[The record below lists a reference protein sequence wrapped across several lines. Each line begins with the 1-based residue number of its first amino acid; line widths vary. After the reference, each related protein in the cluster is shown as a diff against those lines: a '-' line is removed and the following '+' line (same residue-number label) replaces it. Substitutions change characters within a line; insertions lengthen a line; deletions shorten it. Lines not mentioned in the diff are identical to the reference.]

1 MESKYG
7 LMLHLTPILFVAG
20 TTIEGEVE
28 LNFTELQEEQ
38 IDEVHIKLRGSVHTW
53 IRNDE
58 TSFFEYTSLVRENA
72 PIWSRGTVYPT
83 PGTHLL
89 RVPFS
94 LNLPAGLPPSF
105 HFRAFQRT
113 ASVRYSIQ
121 LVGVRPG
128 SFRINRRIRRPLAV
142 VPTDPAGALVSSA
155 LRLGW
160 LGPWRTAE
168 CQDKIRKGLLWGDY
182 AHVKAELTLPAVD
195 VLTLFAPIPLTI
207 TVTTTT
213 APTKHRDAESS
224 TSSKPI
230 FPAPPAAP
238 TDLELTLHRR
248 VHIRAKVFAATC
260 EQLVV
265 ALHAPPVH
273 VDVEGPDKEW
283 VSADTIEKPETD
295 KKGAKG
301 DGDGEK
307 GVWVQRVTM
316 RLAVSLACPPS
327 FAIDNIKNDYF
338 VRLKVPFAGIGNT
351 LVLQLPVRI
360 SSGIEHAR
368 VHPDLDVLA
377 QLPTLDLPRRT
388 GITPIASGMT
398 TRTERCAPGD
408 VFRVSKTVVRSAA
421 TANVSLYHVA

>member
-7 LMLHLTPILFVAG
+7 LTLYLAPTLFVAG
-20 TTIEGEVE
+20 SIIKGEVE
-28 LNFTELQEEQ
+28 LNFAELQEEQ
-38 IDEVHIKLRGSVHTW
+38 IDEVHVKLRGDVHTW
-53 IRNDE
+53 IHNNQ

-94 LNLPAGLPPSF
+94 LTLPAGLPPSF

-142 VPTDPAGALVSSA
+142 VPTDPAGAPVASA

-213 APTKHRDAESS
+213 APAKRRDAESS

-230 FPAPPAAP
+230 FPAPPQHPQTSSSPSTAGSTSAP
-238 TDLELTLHRR
+238 RCSPPP
-248 VHIRAKVFAATC
+248 ASSSSS
-260 EQLVV
+260 
-265 ALHAPPVH
+265 LHAPPVH
-273 VDVEGPDKEW
+273 VDIEGPDKEW
-283 VSADTIEKPETD
+283 VPAETAENDKEKPE
-295 KKGAKG
+295 KQSAKG

-338 VRLKVPFAGIGNT
+338 VRLKIPFAGIGN
-351 LVLQLPVRI
+351 P
-360 SSGIEHAR
+360 SSSSSPSAS
-368 VHPDLDVLA
+368 PLA
-377 QLPTLDLPRRT
+377 LSMPAS
-388 GITPIASGMT
+388 TPISMSSHSSPPST
-398 TRTERCAPGD
+398 SP
-408 VFRVSKTVVRSAA
+408 
-421 TANVSLYHVA
+421 VSLHLCLLSYWDNADREWDDHKED